1 MFVVWRMISATVAS
15 SPART
20 EGIQNSHSFYSYSY
34 SYYNAYSYDN
44 GPAYGYDGS
53 MVAQVERRLAELGY
67 YDGIIDGI
75 MRRQTRAAISAYES
89 THNLVVDGTI
99 NAQLLRRMGLA

>member
-1 MFVVWRMISATVAS
+1 MMNCCEGLTVRAGDAARSDTQMRIDSIKIAWRLMFVVWRMISATVAS

-44 GPAYGYDGS
+44 GPA
-53 MVAQVERRLAELGY
+53 
-67 YDGIIDGI
+67 
-75 MRRQTRAAISAYES
+75 
-89 THNLVVDGTI
+89 
-99 NAQLLRRMGLA
+99 